1 MTFNNI
7 INISMKRIVTLS
19 LSILILSALSINV
32 HAQRQYGGFYTREK
46 INNLQ
51 NNTQKHD
58 WASELKAIAIKKAEP
73 WVSKSDEYLWEMVH
87 GQNTPRCIDVTLDR
101 VAKGPKLL
109 GCLKCGMEVLK
120 YGNYP
125 YNPEFEDKP
134 WKLTCPSCKS
144 VFPTNDFGKFY
155 ASAIDERG
163 QFDASKGDKTL
174 LFNEAHP
181 NPSDPMH
188 KYGVDD
194 GFGYID
200 QNGRSHKFIGY
211 YVWKK
216 WDYISSGLS
225 LLADAYLYSGDKKY
239 ARKAA
244 ILLDRIADVYPEM
257 DWKPYADKGWYHS
270 DGGRNMGKIHGSIWE
285 TQIITSL
292 ADSYDKIISGT
303 IDNSELFNFLKKQS
317 EKYTIG
323 TKGSRALLIQNIDNG
338 LLRTAY
344 KAVLSTHIRGNQGM
358 HQLTLATCAIALDS
372 QPESNLWLD
381 WVFAA
386 DGGNIPGLMI
396 TTFDRDGTSNEGAP
410 GYALMWGRLV
420 TQVAERLQG
429 YPAYTKHN
437 IIKEFPQFNTT
448 FLVAYRMAALG
459 IAIPNMGDSG
469 ATGTVSNAYADPK
482 FIAKGYTFT
491 KDPEFAKA
499 AYLSNKNSA
508 DKLGRDI
515 FSKDP
520 DAISKEIQRIGEKS
534 GVRAD
539 GGYLMSGFGLAL
551 LENGRGNS
559 GVAIA
564 NNYGRTIMHAHPDLM
579 NFDLLAF
586 GKWLAP
592 DHGYPEFAT
601 KMPSNTDWTGST
613 VAHNLVFVNEQPQ
626 KEVWGGHTKLFKQ
639 LKGFGVFEL
648 DGKTA
653 YPDLNEYK
661 RTMFLIDAGADS
673 NAYAIDIFKVSGG
686 QDHLYSFHGP
696 PGDITSTGLQLTEQK
711 TGTYAGELV
720 EKGASANGFP
730 RGYSFFYNVKRDLN
744 PPAKIM
750 LDWKVETGYRGLKAD
765 ENIHL
770 RMHSLTQSNDVAIAD
785 GDPPQNK
792 PGNPKK
798 LGYVLLHRKGENL
811 NSTFISVFE
820 PYKEKPFIKSVKRI
834 DNGDES
840 QIALEIEHINGNI
853 DYVLYNAESEK
864 LMKLPNNISMSGNIG
879 YLRKQKGQVVKS
891 LIING
896 SSLSHENLNLKSGG
910 QIRGKIVKMNKNPS
924 GSGWVLVDQILPEN
938 GSLNG
943 GQLIIANKGE
953 RDATYTIKSIK
964 REGKYSKIECGPIT
978 FAIGLKNPVA
988 QNSKDPYANYIYEFE
1003 EGDSFSIP
1011 SHNEWSS
1018 NK

>member
-1 MTFNNI
+1 MQRI
-7 INISMKRIVTLS
+7 ISFL
-19 LSILILSALSINV
+19 LSILILSTLSSKV
-32 HAQRQYGGFYTREK
+32 LAQRQYGGFYTREK
-46 INNLQ
+46 IQNLRNNC
-51 NNTQKHD
+51 NKYD
-58 WASELKAIAIKKAEP
+58 WAKELKNAAINNAKNFAN
-73 WVSKSDEYLWEMVH
+73 KSDDEIWSLVP
-87 GQNTPRCIDVTLDR
+87 GQNTPRGIDVTLDR
-101 VAKGPKLL
+101 IAKGPKVL
-109 GCLKCGMEVLK
+109 GCLKCGLDVLK
-120 YGNYP
+120 FGNYP
-125 YNPEFEDKP
+125 YEPEFENKP

-155 ASAIDERG
+155 ASALDDSG
-163 QFDASKGDKTL
+163 QFNVSKGDKSL
-174 LFNEAHP
+174 LFNTAHP
-181 NPSDPMH
+181 DPSDPLH

-194 GFGYID
+194 GYGYLD
-200 QNGRSHKFIGY
+200 QNGRAHRFIGY

-216 WDYISSGLS
+216 WDYISKG
-225 LLADAYLYSGDKKY
+225 LADLAEVYLYTGDKMY

-244 ILLDRIADVYPEM
+244 IILDRIADVYPEM
-257 DWKPYADKGWYHS
+257 NWKPYADKGWYHS

-285 TQIITSL
+285 TQIITSF

-303 IDNSELFNFLKKQS
+303 VDNSELYSFLKKQS
-317 EKYTIG
+317 KKYTIG
-323 TKGSRALLIQNIDNG
+323 NKGTRELLMQNIDDG

-372 QPESNLWLD
+372 QPESNLWID
-381 WVFAA
+381 WIFAA
-386 DGGNIPGLMI
+386 NGGNIPGLMI
-396 TTFDRDGTSNEGAP
+396 STFDRDGTSNEGAP
-410 GYALMWGRLV
+410 GYTLMWGRLI

-448 FLVAYRMAALG
+448 FLAAYRMAALG

-469 ATGTVSNAYADPK
+469 STGTVSNSYADPK
-482 FIAKGYTFT
+482 FIAKGYIFT

-515 FSKDP
+515 FSEDP
-520 DAISKEIQRIGEKS
+520 DAISKEIQKIAEPLGMRPQ
-534 GVRAD
+534 

-551 LENGRGNS
+551 LENGIGNS
-559 GVAIA
+559 GVALA
-564 NNYGRTIMHAHPDLM
+564 NNFGRTIMHAHPDLM

-601 KMPSNTDWTGST
+601 KIPSNTDWTGST
-613 VAHNLVFVNEQPQ
+613 VAHNLVFVNEKPQ

-648 DGKTA
+648 DGQKA
-653 YPDLNEYK
+653 YPETKTYQ
-661 RTMFLIDAGADS
+661 RTMFLVDAESGQNNS
-673 NAYAIDIFKVSGG
+673 YVIDIFKVEGG
-686 QDHLYSFHGP
+686 NDHLYSFHGP
-696 PGDITSTGLQLTEQK
+696 PGEISNTGLRLTEQK
-711 TGTYAGELV
+711 TGTYAGEHI
-720 EKGASANGFP
+720 EKGLAANGFP
-730 RGYSFFYNVKRDLN
+730 QGYSFFYNVKKDLN
-744 PPAKIM
+744 PPANSM
-750 LDWKVETGYRGLKAD
+750 LDWKVETGYRGLKAG

-770 RMHSLTQSNDVAIAD
+770 RMYSLTQSNDIALAD

-798 LGYVLLHRKGENL
+798 LGYVLMHRKGENL

-820 PYKEKPFIKSVKRI
+820 PYKENPFIKSVKRI
-834 DNGDES
+834 DSGDES
-840 QIALEIEHINGNI
+840 QIALKIELSNGSI
-853 DYVLYNAESEK
+853 DYVLYNPDTEK
-864 LMKLPNNISMSGNIG
+864 LMKIEDSINMSGNIG
-879 YLRKQKGQVVKS
+879 FIRKQDGRVVKS

-896 SSLSHENLNLKSGG
+896 KSLNHGSMNLKSAG

-924 GSGWVLVDQILPEN
+924 GSGWVLVDQVLPEN

-943 GQLIIANKGE
+943 EQLIIANKGE

-964 REGKYSKIECGPIT
+964 REGKYSRIECGPIT
-978 FAIGLKNPVA
+978 FAIGLKNPVV
-988 QNSKDPYANYIYEFE
+988 QNSTDPYASFIYEFE
-1003 EGDSFSIP
+1003 EGDSFTIP

-1018 NK
+1018 KK

>member
-1 MTFNNI
+1 MQRI
-7 INISMKRIVTLS
+7 ISFL
-19 LSILILSALSINV
+19 LSILILSTLSSKV
-32 HAQRQYGGFYTREK
+32 LAQRQYGGFYTREK
-46 INNLQ
+46 IQNLRNNC
-51 NNTQKHD
+51 NKYD
-58 WASELKAIAIKKAEP
+58 WAKELKNAAINNAKNFAN
-73 WVSKSDEYLWEMVH
+73 KSDDEIWSLVP
-87 GQNTPRCIDVTLDR
+87 GQNTPRGIDVTLDR
-101 VAKGPKLL
+101 IAKGPKVL
-109 GCLKCGMEVLK
+109 GCLKCGLDVLK
-120 YGNYP
+120 FGNYP
-125 YNPEFEDKP
+125 YEPEFGNKP

-155 ASAIDERG
+155 ASALDDSG
-163 QFDASKGDKTL
+163 QFNVSTGDKSL
-174 LFNEAHP
+174 LFNTAHP
-181 NPSDPMH
+181 DPSDPLH

-194 GFGYID
+194 GYGYLD
-200 QNGRSHKFIGY
+200 QNGRAHRFIGY

-216 WDYISSGLS
+216 WDYISKG
-225 LLADAYLYSGDKKY
+225 LADLAEVYLYTGDKMY

-244 ILLDRIADVYPEM
+244 IILDRIADVYPEM

-285 TQIITSL
+285 TQIITSF

-303 IDNSELFNFLKKQS
+303 VDNSELYSFLKKQS
-317 EKYTIG
+317 KKYTIG
-323 TKGSRALLIQNIDNG
+323 NKGTRELLMQNIDDG

-372 QPESNLWLD
+372 QPESNLWID
-381 WVFAA
+381 WIFAA
-386 DGGNIPGLMI
+386 NGGNIPGLMI
-396 TTFDRDGTSNEGAP
+396 STFDRDGTSNEGAP
-410 GYALMWGRLV
+410 GYTLMWGRLI

-448 FLVAYRMAALG
+448 FLAAYRMAALG

-469 ATGTVSNAYADPK
+469 STGTVSNSYADPK
-482 FIAKGYTFT
+482 FIAKGYIFT

-515 FSKDP
+515 FSEDP
-520 DAISKEIQRIGEKS
+520 DAISKEIQKIAEPLGMRPQ
-534 GVRAD
+534 

-551 LENGRGNS
+551 LENGIGNS
-559 GVAIA
+559 GVALA
-564 NNYGRTIMHAHPDLM
+564 NNFGRTIMHAHPDLM

-601 KMPSNTDWTGST
+601 KIPSNTDWTGST
-613 VAHNLVFVNEQPQ
+613 VAHNLVFVNEKPQ

-648 DGKTA
+648 DGQKA
-653 YPDLNEYK
+653 YPETKTYQ
-661 RTMFLIDAGADS
+661 RTMFLVDAESGQNNS
-673 NAYAIDIFKVSGG
+673 YVIDIFKVEGG
-686 QDHLYSFHGP
+686 NDHLYSFHGP
-696 PGDITSTGLQLTEQK
+696 PGEISNTGLRLTEQK
-711 TGTYAGELV
+711 TGTYAGENI
-720 EKGASANGFP
+720 EKGLAANGFP
-730 RGYSFFYNVKRDLN
+730 QGYSFFYNVKKDLN
-744 PPAKIM
+744 PPANSM
-750 LDWKVETGYRGLKAD
+750 LDWKVETGYRGLKAG

-770 RMHSLTQSNDVAIAD
+770 RMYSLTQSNDIALAD

-798 LGYVLLHRKGENL
+798 LGYVLMHRKGENL

-820 PYKEKPFIKSVKRI
+820 PYKENPFIKSVKRI
-834 DNGDES
+834 DSGDES
-840 QIALEIEHINGNI
+840 QIALKIELSNGSI
-853 DYVLYNAESEK
+853 DYVLYNPDTEK
-864 LMKLPNNISMSGNIG
+864 LMKIEDSINMSGNIG
-879 YLRKQKGQVVKS
+879 FIRKQDGRVIKS

-896 SSLSHENLNLKSGG
+896 KSLNHGSMTLKSAG

-924 GSGWVLVDQILPEN
+924 GSGWVLVDQVLPEN

-943 GQLIIANKGE
+943 EQLIIANKGE

-964 REGKYSKIECGPIT
+964 REGKYSRIECGPIT
-978 FAIGLKNPVA
+978 FAIGLKNPVV
-988 QNSKDPYANYIYEFE
+988 QNSTDPYASFIYEFE
-1003 EGDSFSIP
+1003 EGDSFTIP

-1018 NK
+1018 KK

>member
-1 MTFNNI
+1 MQRI
-7 INISMKRIVTLS
+7 ISFL
-19 LSILILSALSINV
+19 LSILILSTLSSKV
-32 HAQRQYGGFYTREK
+32 LAQRQYGGFYTREK
-46 INNLQ
+46 IQNLRNNC
-51 NNTQKHD
+51 NNYD
-58 WASELKAIAIKKAEP
+58 WAKELKNAAINNAKNFAN
-73 WVSKSDEYLWEMVH
+73 KSDDEIWSLVP
-87 GQNTPRCIDVTLDR
+87 GQNTPRGIDVTLDR
-101 VAKGPKLL
+101 IAKGPKVL
-109 GCLKCGMEVLK
+109 GCLKCGLDVLK
-120 YGNYP
+120 FGNYP
-125 YNPEFEDKP
+125 YEPEFENKP

-155 ASAIDERG
+155 ASALDDSG
-163 QFDASKGDKTL
+163 QFNASKGDKSL
-174 LFNEAHP
+174 LFNTAHP
-181 NPSDPMH
+181 DPSDPLH

-194 GFGYID
+194 GYGYLD
-200 QNGRSHKFIGY
+200 QNGRAHRFIGY

-216 WDYISSGLS
+216 WDYISKG
-225 LLADAYLYSGDKKY
+225 LADLAEVYLYTGDKMY

-244 ILLDRIADVYPEM
+244 IILDRIADVYPEM

-285 TQIITSL
+285 TQIITSF

-303 IDNSELFNFLKKQS
+303 VDNSELYSFLKKQS
-317 EKYTIG
+317 KKYTIG
-323 TKGSRALLIQNIDNG
+323 NKGTRELLMQNIDDG

-372 QPESNLWLD
+372 QPESNLWID
-381 WVFAA
+381 WIFAA
-386 DGGNIPGLMI
+386 NGGNIPGLMI
-396 TTFDRDGTSNEGAP
+396 STFDRDGTSNEGAP
-410 GYALMWGRLV
+410 GYTLMWGRLI

-448 FLVAYRMAALG
+448 FLAAYRMAALG

-469 ATGTVSNAYADPK
+469 STGTVSNSYADPK
-482 FIAKGYTFT
+482 FIAKGYIFT

-515 FSKDP
+515 FSEDP
-520 DAISKEIQRIGEKS
+520 DAISKEIQKIAEPLGMRPQ
-534 GVRAD
+534 

-551 LENGRGNS
+551 LENGIGNS
-559 GVAIA
+559 GVALA
-564 NNYGRTIMHAHPDLM
+564 NNFGRTIMHAHPDLM

-601 KMPSNTDWTGST
+601 KIPSNTDWTGST
-613 VAHNLVFVNEQPQ
+613 VAHNLVFVNEKPQ

-648 DGKTA
+648 DGQKA
-653 YPDLNEYK
+653 YPETKTYQ
-661 RTMFLIDAGADS
+661 RTMFLVDAESGQNNS
-673 NAYAIDIFKVSGG
+673 YVIDIFKVEGG
-686 QDHLYSFHGP
+686 NDHLYSFHGP
-696 PGDITSTGLQLTEQK
+696 PGEISNTGLRLTEQK
-711 TGTYAGELV
+711 TGTYAGEHI
-720 EKGASANGFP
+720 EKGLAANGFP
-730 RGYSFFYNVKRDLN
+730 QGYSFFYNVKKDLN
-744 PPAKIM
+744 PPANSM
-750 LDWKVETGYRGLKAD
+750 LDWKVETGYRGLKAG

-770 RMHSLTQSNDVAIAD
+770 RMYSLTQSNDIALAD

-798 LGYVLLHRKGENL
+798 LGYVLMHRKGENL

-820 PYKEKPFIKSVKRI
+820 PYKENPFIKSVKRI
-834 DNGDES
+834 DSGDES
-840 QIALEIEHINGNI
+840 QIALKIELSNGSI
-853 DYVLYNAESEK
+853 DYVLYNPDTEK
-864 LMKLPNNISMSGNIG
+864 LMKIEDSINMSGNIG
-879 YLRKQKGQVVKS
+879 FIRKQDGRVVKS

-896 SSLSHENLNLKSGG
+896 KSLNHGSMILKSAG

-924 GSGWVLVDQILPEN
+924 GSGWVLVDQVLPEN

-943 GQLIIANKGE
+943 EQLIIANKGE

-964 REGKYSKIECGPIT
+964 REGKYSRIECGPIT
-978 FAIGLKNPVA
+978 FAIGLKNPVV
-988 QNSKDPYANYIYEFE
+988 QNSTDPYASFIYEFE
-1003 EGDSFSIP
+1003 EGDSFTIP

-1018 NK
+1018 KK

>member
-1 MTFNNI
+1 MQRI
-7 INISMKRIVTLS
+7 ISFL
-19 LSILILSALSINV
+19 LSILILSTLSSKV
-32 HAQRQYGGFYTREK
+32 LAQRQYGGFYTREK
-46 INNLQ
+46 IQNLRNNC
-51 NNTQKHD
+51 NKYD
-58 WASELKAIAIKKAEP
+58 WAKELKNAAINNAKNFAN
-73 WVSKSDEYLWEMVH
+73 KSDDEIWSLVP
-87 GQNTPRCIDVTLDR
+87 GQNTPRGIDVTLDR
-101 VAKGPKLL
+101 IAKGPKVL
-109 GCLKCGMEVLK
+109 GCLKCGLDVLK
-120 YGNYP
+120 FGNYP
-125 YNPEFEDKP
+125 YEPEFENKP

-155 ASAIDERG
+155 ASALDDSG
-163 QFDASKGDKTL
+163 QFNVSKGDKSL
-174 LFNEAHP
+174 LFNTAHP
-181 NPSDPMH
+181 DPSDPLH

-194 GFGYID
+194 GYGYLD
-200 QNGRSHKFIGY
+200 QNGRAHRFIGY

-216 WDYISSGLS
+216 WDYISKG
-225 LLADAYLYSGDKKY
+225 LADLAEVYLYTGDKMY

-244 ILLDRIADVYPEM
+244 IILDRIADVYPEM

-285 TQIITSL
+285 TQIITSF

-303 IDNSELFNFLKKQS
+303 VDNSELYSFLKKQS
-317 EKYTIG
+317 KKYTIG
-323 TKGSRALLIQNIDNG
+323 NKGTRELLMQNIDDG

-372 QPESNLWLD
+372 QPESNLWID
-381 WVFAA
+381 WIFAA
-386 DGGNIPGLMI
+386 NGGNIPGLMI
-396 TTFDRDGTSNEGAP
+396 STFDRDGTSNEGAP
-410 GYALMWGRLV
+410 GYTLMWGRLI

-448 FLVAYRMAALG
+448 FLAAYRMAALG

-469 ATGTVSNAYADPK
+469 STGTVSNSYADPK
-482 FIAKGYTFT
+482 FIAKGYIFT

-515 FSKDP
+515 FSEDP
-520 DAISKEIQRIGEKS
+520 DAISKEIQKIAEPLSMRPQ
-534 GVRAD
+534 

-551 LENGRGNS
+551 LENGIGNS
-559 GVAIA
+559 GVALA
-564 NNYGRTIMHAHPDLM
+564 NNFGRTIMHAHPDLM

-601 KMPSNTDWTGST
+601 KIPSNTDWTGST
-613 VAHNLVFVNEQPQ
+613 VAHNLIFVNEKPQ

-648 DGKTA
+648 DGQKA
-653 YPDLNEYK
+653 YPETKTYQ
-661 RTMFLIDAGADS
+661 RTMFLVDAESGQNNS
-673 NAYAIDIFKVSGG
+673 YVIDIFKVEGG
-686 QDHLYSFHGP
+686 NDHLYSFHGP
-696 PGDITSTGLQLTEQK
+696 PGEISNTGLRLTEQK
-711 TGTYAGELV
+711 TGTYAGEHI
-720 EKGASANGFP
+720 EKGLAANGFP
-730 RGYSFFYNVKRDLN
+730 QGYSFFYNVKKDLN
-744 PPAKIM
+744 PPANSM
-750 LDWKVETGYRGLKAD
+750 LDWKVETGYRGLKAG

-770 RMHSLTQSNDVAIAD
+770 RMYSLTQSNDIALAD

-798 LGYVLLHRKGENL
+798 LGYVLMHRKGENL

-820 PYKEKPFIKSVKRI
+820 PYKENPFIKSVKRI
-834 DNGDES
+834 DSGDES
-840 QIALEIEHINGNI
+840 QIALKIELSNGSI
-853 DYVLYNAESEK
+853 DYVLYNPDTEK
-864 LMKLPNNISMSGNIG
+864 LMKIEDSINMSGNIG
-879 YLRKQKGQVVKS
+879 FIRKQDGRVVKS

-896 SSLSHENLNLKSGG
+896 KSLNHGSMNLKSAG

-943 GQLIIANKGE
+943 EQLIIANKGE

-964 REGKYSKIECGPIT
+964 REGKYSRIECGPIT
-978 FAIGLKNPVA
+978 FAIGLKNPVV
-988 QNSKDPYANYIYEFE
+988 QNSTDPYASFIYEFE
-1003 EGDSFSIP
+1003 EGDSFTIP

-1018 NK
+1018 KKK

>member
-1 MTFNNI
+1 
-7 INISMKRIVTLS
+7 
-19 LSILILSALSINV
+19 
-32 HAQRQYGGFYTREK
+32 
-46 INNLQ
+46 
-51 NNTQKHD
+51 
-58 WASELKAIAIKKAEP
+58 
-73 WVSKSDEYLWEMVH
+73 
-87 GQNTPRCIDVTLDR
+87 
-101 VAKGPKLL
+101 
-109 GCLKCGMEVLK
+109 
-120 YGNYP
+120 
-125 YNPEFEDKP
+125 
-134 WKLTCPSCKS
+134 
-144 VFPTNDFGKFY
+144 
-155 ASAIDERG
+155 
-163 QFDASKGDKTL
+163 
-174 LFNEAHP
+174 
-181 NPSDPMH
+181 
-188 KYGVDD
+188 
-194 GFGYID
+194 
-200 QNGRSHKFIGY
+200 
-211 YVWKK
+211 
-216 WDYISSGLS
+216 
-225 LLADAYLYSGDKKY
+225 
-239 ARKAA
+239 
-244 ILLDRIADVYPEM
+244 
-257 DWKPYADKGWYHS
+257 
-270 DGGRNMGKIHGSIWE
+270 
-285 TQIITSL
+285 
-292 ADSYDKIISGT
+292 
-303 IDNSELFNFLKKQS
+303 
-317 EKYTIG
+317 
-323 TKGSRALLIQNIDNG
+323 
-338 LLRTAY
+338 
-344 KAVLSTHIRGNQGM
+344 
-358 HQLTLATCAIALDS
+358 
-372 QPESNLWLD
+372 
-381 WVFAA
+381 
-386 DGGNIPGLMI
+386 
-396 TTFDRDGTSNEGAP
+396 
-410 GYALMWGRLV
+410 
-420 TQVAERLQG
+420 
-429 YPAYTKHN
+429 
-437 IIKEFPQFNTT
+437 
-448 FLVAYRMAALG
+448 
-459 IAIPNMGDSG
+459 
-469 ATGTVSNAYADPK
+469 
-482 FIAKGYTFT
+482 
-491 KDPEFAKA
+491 
-499 AYLSNKNSA
+499 
-508 DKLGRDI
+508 
-515 FSKDP
+515 
-520 DAISKEIQRIGEKS
+520 
-534 GVRAD
+534 
-539 GGYLMSGFGLAL
+539 MSGFGLAL
-551 LENGRGNS
+551 LENGRGNN

-696 PGDITSTGLQLTEQK
+696 PGDITNTGLQLTEQK
-711 TGTYAGELV
+711 TGTYAGESI

>member
-1 MTFNNI
+1 MQRI
-7 INISMKRIVTLS
+7 ISFL
-19 LSILILSALSINV
+19 LSILILSTLSSKV
-32 HAQRQYGGFYTREK
+32 LAQRQYGGFYTREK
-46 INNLQ
+46 IQNLRNNC
-51 NNTQKHD
+51 NKYD
-58 WASELKAIAIKKAEP
+58 WAKELKNAAINNAKNFANKTD
-73 WVSKSDEYLWEMVH
+73 DEIWSLVP
-87 GQNTPRCIDVTLDR
+87 GQNTPRGIDVTLDR
-101 VAKGPKLL
+101 IAKGPKVL
-109 GCLKCGMEVLK
+109 GCLKCGLDVLK
-120 YGNYP
+120 FGNYP
-125 YNPEFEDKP
+125 YEPEFENKP

-155 ASAIDERG
+155 ASALDDSG
-163 QFDASKGDKTL
+163 QFNVSKGDKSL
-174 LFNEAHP
+174 LFNTAHP
-181 NPSDPMH
+181 DPSDPLH

-194 GFGYID
+194 GYGYLD
-200 QNGRSHKFIGY
+200 QNGRAHRFIGY

-216 WDYISSGLS
+216 WDYISKG
-225 LLADAYLYSGDKKY
+225 LADLAEVYLYTGDKMY

-244 ILLDRIADVYPEM
+244 IILDRIADVYPEM

-285 TQIITSL
+285 TQIITSF

-303 IDNSELFNFLKKQS
+303 VDNSELYSFLKKQS
-317 EKYTIG
+317 KKYTIG
-323 TKGSRALLIQNIDNG
+323 NKGTRELLMQNIDDG

-372 QPESNLWLD
+372 QPESNLWID
-381 WVFAA
+381 WIFAA
-386 DGGNIPGLMI
+386 NGGNIPGLMI
-396 TTFDRDGTSNEGAP
+396 STFDRDGTSNEGAP
-410 GYALMWGRLV
+410 GYTLMWGRLI

-448 FLVAYRMAALG
+448 FLAAYRMAALG

-469 ATGTVSNAYADPK
+469 STGTVSNSYADPK
-482 FIAKGYTFT
+482 FIAKGYIFT

-515 FSKDP
+515 FSEDP
-520 DAISKEIQRIGEKS
+520 DAISKEIQKIAEPLGMRPQ
-534 GVRAD
+534 

-551 LENGRGNS
+551 LENGIGNS
-559 GVAIA
+559 GVALA
-564 NNYGRTIMHAHPDLM
+564 NNFGRTIMHAHPDLM

-601 KMPSNTDWTGST
+601 KIPSNTDWTGST
-613 VAHNLVFVNEQPQ
+613 VAHNLVFVNEKPQ

-648 DGKTA
+648 DGQKA
-653 YPDLNEYK
+653 YPETKTYQ
-661 RTMFLIDAGADS
+661 RTMFLVDAESGQNNS
-673 NAYAIDIFKVSGG
+673 YVIDIFKVEGG
-686 QDHLYSFHGP
+686 NDHLYSFHGP
-696 PGDITSTGLQLTEQK
+696 PGEISNTGLRLTEQK
-711 TGTYAGELV
+711 TGTYAGENI
-720 EKGASANGFP
+720 EKGLAANGFP
-730 RGYSFFYNVKRDLN
+730 QGYSFFYNVKKDLN
-744 PPAKIM
+744 PPANSM
-750 LDWKVETGYRGLKAD
+750 LDWKVETGYRGLKAG

-770 RMHSLTQSNDVAIAD
+770 RMYSLTQSNDIALAD

-798 LGYVLLHRKGENL
+798 LGYVLMHRKGENL

-820 PYKEKPFIKSVKRI
+820 PYKENPFIKSVKRI
-834 DNGDES
+834 DSGDES
-840 QIALEIEHINGNI
+840 QIALKIELSNGSI
-853 DYVLYNAESEK
+853 DYVLYNPDTEK
-864 LMKLPNNISMSGNIG
+864 LMKIEDSINMSGNIG
-879 YLRKQKGQVVKS
+879 FIRKQDGRVIKS

-896 SSLSHENLNLKSGG
+896 KSLNHGSMTLKSAG

-943 GQLIIANKGE
+943 EQLIIANKGE

-964 REGKYSKIECGPIT
+964 REGKYSRIECGPIT
-978 FAIGLKNPVA
+978 FAIGLKNPVV
-988 QNSKDPYANYIYEFE
+988 QNSTDPYASFIYEFE
-1003 EGDSFSIP
+1003 EGDSFTIP

-1018 NK
+1018 KKK

>member
-73 WVSKSDEYLWEMVH
+73 WVSKSDEYLWEMVP

-711 TGTYAGELV
+711 TGTYAGESI

>member
-1 MTFNNI
+1 MQRI
-7 INISMKRIVTLS
+7 ISFL
-19 LSILILSALSINV
+19 LSILILSTLSSKV
-32 HAQRQYGGFYTREK
+32 LAQRQYGGFYTREK
-46 INNLQ
+46 IQNLRNNC
-51 NNTQKHD
+51 NKYD
-58 WASELKAIAIKKAEP
+58 WAKELKNAAINNAKNFAN
-73 WVSKSDEYLWEMVH
+73 KSDDEIWSLVP
-87 GQNTPRCIDVTLDR
+87 GQNTPRGIDVTLDR
-101 VAKGPKLL
+101 IAKGPKVL
-109 GCLKCGMEVLK
+109 GCLKCGLDVLK
-120 YGNYP
+120 FGNYP
-125 YNPEFEDKP
+125 YEPEFENKP

-155 ASAIDERG
+155 ASALDDSG
-163 QFDASKGDKTL
+163 QFNVSKGDKSL
-174 LFNEAHP
+174 LFNTAHP
-181 NPSDPMH
+181 DPSDPLH

-194 GFGYID
+194 GYGYLD
-200 QNGRSHKFIGY
+200 QNGRAHRFIGY

-216 WDYISSGLS
+216 WDYISKG
-225 LLADAYLYSGDKKY
+225 LADLAEVYLYTGDKMY

-244 ILLDRIADVYPEM
+244 IILDRIADVYPEM

-285 TQIITSL
+285 TQIITSF

-303 IDNSELFNFLKKQS
+303 VDNSELYSFLKKQS
-317 EKYTIG
+317 KKYTIG
-323 TKGSRALLIQNIDNG
+323 NKGTRELLMQNIDDG

-372 QPESNLWLD
+372 QPESNLWID
-381 WVFAA
+381 WIFAA
-386 DGGNIPGLMI
+386 NGGNIPGLMI
-396 TTFDRDGTSNEGAP
+396 STFDRDGTSNEGAP
-410 GYALMWGRLV
+410 GYTLMWGRLI

-448 FLVAYRMAALG
+448 FLAAYRMAALG

-469 ATGTVSNAYADPK
+469 STGTVSNSYADPK
-482 FIAKGYTFT
+482 FIAKGYIFT

-515 FSKDP
+515 FSEDP
-520 DAISKEIQRIGEKS
+520 DAISKEIQKIAEPLGMRPQ
-534 GVRAD
+534 

-551 LENGRGNS
+551 LENGIGNS
-559 GVAIA
+559 GVALA
-564 NNYGRTIMHAHPDLM
+564 NNFGRTIMHAHPDLM

-601 KMPSNTDWTGST
+601 KIPSNTDWTGST
-613 VAHNLVFVNEQPQ
+613 VAHNLVFVNEKPQ

-648 DGKTA
+648 DGQKA
-653 YPDLNEYK
+653 YPETKTYQ
-661 RTMFLIDAGADS
+661 RTMFLVDAESGQNNS
-673 NAYAIDIFKVSGG
+673 YVIDIFKVEGG
-686 QDHLYSFHGP
+686 NDHLYSFHGP
-696 PGDITSTGLQLTEQK
+696 PGEISNTGLRLTEQK
-711 TGTYAGELV
+711 TGTYAGEHI
-720 EKGASANGFP
+720 EKGLAANGFP
-730 RGYSFFYNVKRDLN
+730 QGYSFFYNVKKDLN
-744 PPAKIM
+744 PPANSM
-750 LDWKVETGYRGLKAD
+750 LDWKVETGYRGLKAG

-770 RMHSLTQSNDVAIAD
+770 RMYSLTQSNDIALAD

-798 LGYVLLHRKGENL
+798 LGYVLMHRKGENL

-820 PYKEKPFIKSVKRI
+820 PYKENPFIKSVKRI
-834 DNGDES
+834 DSGDES
-840 QIALEIEHINGNI
+840 QIALKIELSNGSI
-853 DYVLYNAESEK
+853 DYVLYNPDTEK
-864 LMKLPNNISMSGNIG
+864 LMKIEDSINMSGNIG
-879 YLRKQKGQVVKS
+879 FIRKQDGRVVKS

-896 SSLSHENLNLKSGG
+896 KSLNHGSMNLKSAG

-924 GSGWVLVDQILPEN
+924 GSGWVLVDQVLPEN

-943 GQLIIANKGE
+943 EQLIIANKGE

-964 REGKYSKIECGPIT
+964 REGKYSRIECGPIT
-978 FAIGLKNPVA
+978 FAIGLKNPVV
-988 QNSKDPYANYIYEFE
+988 QNSTDPYASFIYEFE
-1003 EGDSFSIP
+1003 EGDSFTIP

-1018 NK
+1018 KKK

>member
-711 TGTYAGELV
+711 TGTYAGESI

-834 DNGDES
+834 DNGNES

>member
-1 MTFNNI
+1 MQRI
-7 INISMKRIVTLS
+7 ISFL
-19 LSILILSALSINV
+19 LSILILSTLSSKV
-32 HAQRQYGGFYTREK
+32 LAQRQYGGFYTREK
-46 INNLQ
+46 IQNLRNNC
-51 NNTQKHD
+51 NNYD
-58 WASELKAIAIKKAEP
+58 WAKELKNAAINNAKNFAN
-73 WVSKSDEYLWEMVH
+73 KSDDEIWSLVP
-87 GQNTPRCIDVTLDR
+87 GQNTPRGIDVTLDR
-101 VAKGPKLL
+101 IAKGPKVL
-109 GCLKCGMEVLK
+109 GCLKCGLDVLK
-120 YGNYP
+120 FGNYP
-125 YNPEFEDKP
+125 YEPEFENKP

-155 ASAIDERG
+155 ASALDDSG
-163 QFDASKGDKTL
+163 QFNASKGDKSL
-174 LFNEAHP
+174 LFNTAHP
-181 NPSDPMH
+181 DPSDPLH

-194 GFGYID
+194 GYGYLD
-200 QNGRSHKFIGY
+200 QNGRAHRFIGY

-216 WDYISSGLS
+216 WDYISKG
-225 LLADAYLYSGDKKY
+225 LADLAEVYLYTGDKMY

-244 ILLDRIADVYPEM
+244 IILDRIADVYPEM

-285 TQIITSL
+285 TQIITSF

-303 IDNSELFNFLKKQS
+303 VDNSELYSFLKKQS
-317 EKYTIG
+317 KKYTIG
-323 TKGSRALLIQNIDNG
+323 NKGTRELLMQNIDDG

-372 QPESNLWLD
+372 QPESNLWID
-381 WVFAA
+381 WIFAA
-386 DGGNIPGLMI
+386 NGGNIPGLMI
-396 TTFDRDGTSNEGAP
+396 STFDRDGTSNEGAP
-410 GYALMWGRLV
+410 GYTLMWGRLI

-448 FLVAYRMAALG
+448 FLAAYRMAALG

-469 ATGTVSNAYADPK
+469 STGTVSNSYADPK
-482 FIAKGYTFT
+482 FIAKGYIFT

-515 FSKDP
+515 FSEDP
-520 DAISKEIQRIGEKS
+520 DAISKEIQKIAEPLGMRPQ
-534 GVRAD
+534 

-551 LENGRGNS
+551 LENGIGNS
-559 GVAIA
+559 GVALA
-564 NNYGRTIMHAHPDLM
+564 NNFGRTIMHAHPDLM

-601 KMPSNTDWTGST
+601 KIPSNTDWTGST
-613 VAHNLVFVNEQPQ
+613 VAHNLVFVNEKPQ

-648 DGKTA
+648 DGQKA
-653 YPDLNEYK
+653 YPETKTYQ
-661 RTMFLIDAGADS
+661 RTMFLVDAESGQNNS
-673 NAYAIDIFKVSGG
+673 YVIDIFKVEGG
-686 QDHLYSFHGP
+686 NDHLYSFHGP
-696 PGDITSTGLQLTEQK
+696 PGEISNTGLRLTEQK
-711 TGTYAGELV
+711 TGTYAGEHI
-720 EKGASANGFP
+720 EKGLAANGFP
-730 RGYSFFYNVKRDLN
+730 QGYSFFYNVKKDLN
-744 PPAKIM
+744 PPANSM
-750 LDWKVETGYRGLKAD
+750 LDWKVETGYRGLKAG

-770 RMHSLTQSNDVAIAD
+770 RMYSLTQSNDIALAD

-798 LGYVLLHRKGENL
+798 LGYVLMHRKGENL

-820 PYKEKPFIKSVKRI
+820 PYKENPFIKSVKRI

-840 QIALEIEHINGNI
+840 QIALKIELSNGSI
-853 DYVLYNAESEK
+853 DYVLYNPDTEK
-864 LMKLPNNISMSGNIG
+864 LMKIEDSINMSGNIG
-879 YLRKQKGQVVKS
+879 FIRKQDGRVVKS

-896 SSLSHENLNLKSGG
+896 KSLNHGSMILKSAG

-924 GSGWVLVDQILPEN
+924 GSGWVLVDQVLPEN

-943 GQLIIANKGE
+943 EQLIIANKGE

-964 REGKYSKIECGPIT
+964 REGKYSRIECGPIT
-978 FAIGLKNPVA
+978 FAIGLKNPVV
-988 QNSKDPYANYIYEFE
+988 QNSTDPYASFIYEFE
-1003 EGDSFSIP
+1003 EGDSFTIP

-1018 NK
+1018 KK

>member
-1 MTFNNI
+1 MQ
-7 INISMKRIVTLS
+7 RIVFLS
-19 LSILILSALSINV
+19 LGILILSALSINV

-58 WASELKAIAIKKAEP
+58 WARELKDITIKKAEP
-73 WVSKSDEYLWEMVH
+73 WISMSDDYLWEMVP

-163 QFDASKGDKTL
+163 QFDATKGDKSL

-181 NPSDPMH
+181 DPSDPMH

-225 LLADAYLYSGDKKY
+225 ILADAYLYSGDKKY

-257 DWKPYADKGWYHS
+257 DWKPYGDKGWYHS
-270 DGGRNMGKIHGSIWE
+270 DGGIYMGKIHGSIWE
-285 TQIITSL
+285 TSIVTSF
-292 ADSYDKIISGT
+292 ADSYDKILSGT
-303 IDNSELFNFLKKQS
+303 VNNTELYSFLKKQS
-317 EKYTIG
+317 QKYSIGEKGNRELFI
-323 TKGSRALLIQNIDNG
+323 NNVDNG

-344 KAVLSTHIRGNQGM
+344 KAILSKQIRGNQGM
-358 HQLTLATCAIALDS
+358 QQLTMATCALALDS
-372 QPESNLWLD
+372 QPETNLWLD
-381 WVFAA
+381 WIFAA
-386 DGGNIPGLMI
+386 NGGNIPGLMI

-469 ATGTVSNAYADPK
+469 STGTVSNAYADPK
-482 FIAKGYTFT
+482 FIAKGYAFT

-499 AYLSNKNSA
+499 AYNANNNSA
-508 DKLGRDI
+508 DKLGRDL
-515 FSKDP
+515 FSADP
-520 DAISKEIQRIGEKS
+520 DAISKEIQKIGEKA
-534 GVRAD
+534 GIRAE
-539 GGYLMSGFGLAL
+539 GGYLLSGLGLAL
-551 LENGRGNS
+551 LENGRGNT

-579 NFDLLAF
+579 NFDLFAF

-601 KMPSNTDWTGST
+601 NIPSNRDWTGST
-613 VAHNLVFVNEQPQ
+613 VSHNLVFVNQKPQ
-626 KEVWGGHTKLFKQ
+626 KEIWGGHTKLFKQ
-639 LKGFGVFEL
+639 LKGFGVFEI
-648 DGKTA
+648 DGKKA
-653 YPDLNEYK
+653 YPDLKEYQ

-696 PGDITSTGLQLTEQK
+696 PGEISNNGLHLTAQK
-711 TGTYAGELV
+711 TGTYAGQNI
-720 EKGASANGFP
+720 EKGLAANGFP
-730 RGYSFFYNVKRDLN
+730 QGYSFFYNVKRDLK
-744 PPAKIM
+744 PPANSM
-750 LDWKVETGYRGLKAD
+750 LDWKVETGYRGLKAG

-770 RMHSLTQSNDVAIAD
+770 RMYSLTQSDDIALAD

-792 PGNPKK
+792 PGNPKT
-798 LGYVLLHRKGENL
+798 LGYVLMHRKGENL
-811 NSTFISVFE
+811 NSTFVSVFE

-840 QIALEIEHINGNI
+840 QIALEIEHNNGSI
-853 DYVLYNAESEK
+853 DYVLYNPSTEK
-864 LMKLPNNISMSGNIG
+864 LMKLADSISMSGNIG
-879 YLRKQKGQVVKS
+879 FIRKQKGQVVKS

-896 SSLSHENLNLKSGG
+896 NSLSHGSMSLKSAG

-943 GQLIIANKGE
+943 EQLVIANKGE

-1003 EGDSFSIP
+1003 EGDSFSI
-1011 SHNEWSS
+1011 SAHNEWSS

>member
-1 MTFNNI
+1 MQRI
-7 INISMKRIVTLS
+7 ISFL
-19 LSILILSALSINV
+19 LSILILSTLSSKV
-32 HAQRQYGGFYTREK
+32 LAQRQYGGFYTREK
-46 INNLQ
+46 IQNLRNNC
-51 NNTQKHD
+51 NKYD
-58 WASELKAIAIKKAEP
+58 WAKELKNAAINNAKNFAN
-73 WVSKSDEYLWEMVH
+73 KSDDEIWSLVP
-87 GQNTPRCIDVTLDR
+87 GQNTPRGIDVTLDR
-101 VAKGPKLL
+101 IAKGPKVL
-109 GCLKCGMEVLK
+109 GCLKCGLDVLK
-120 YGNYP
+120 FGNYP
-125 YNPEFEDKP
+125 YEPEFENKP

-155 ASAIDERG
+155 ASALDDSG
-163 QFDASKGDKTL
+163 QFNVSKGDKSL
-174 LFNEAHP
+174 LFNTAHP
-181 NPSDPMH
+181 DPSDPLH

-194 GFGYID
+194 GYGYLD
-200 QNGRSHKFIGY
+200 QNGRAHRFIGY

-216 WDYISSGLS
+216 WDYISKG
-225 LLADAYLYSGDKKY
+225 LADLAEVYLYTGDKMY

-244 ILLDRIADVYPEM
+244 IILDRIADVYPEM

-285 TQIITSL
+285 TRIITSF

-303 IDNSELFNFLKKQS
+303 VDNSELYSFLKKQS
-317 EKYTIG
+317 KKYTIG
-323 TKGSRALLIQNIDNG
+323 NKGTRELLMQNIDDG

-372 QPESNLWLD
+372 QPESNLWID
-381 WVFAA
+381 WIFAA
-386 DGGNIPGLMI
+386 NGGNIPGLMI
-396 TTFDRDGTSNEGAP
+396 STFDRDGTSNEGAP
-410 GYALMWGRLV
+410 GYNLYWGRFI

-448 FLVAYRMAALG
+448 FLAAYRMAALG

-469 ATGTVSNAYADPK
+469 STGTVSNSYADPK
-482 FIAKGYTFT
+482 FIAKGYIFT

-515 FSKDP
+515 FSEDP
-520 DAISKEIQRIGEKS
+520 DAISKEIQKIAEPLGMRPQ
-534 GVRAD
+534 

-551 LENGRGNS
+551 LENGIGNS
-559 GVAIA
+559 GVALA
-564 NNYGRTIMHAHPDLM
+564 NNFGRTIMHAHPDLM

-601 KMPSNTDWTGST
+601 KIPSNTDWTGST
-613 VAHNLVFVNEQPQ
+613 VAHNLVFVNEKPQ

-648 DGKTA
+648 DGQKA
-653 YPDLNEYK
+653 YPETKTYQ
-661 RTMFLIDAGADS
+661 RTMFLVDAESGQNNS
-673 NAYAIDIFKVSGG
+673 YVIDIFKVEGG
-686 QDHLYSFHGP
+686 NDHLYSFHGP
-696 PGDITSTGLQLTEQK
+696 PGEISNTGLRLTEQK
-711 TGTYAGELV
+711 TGTYAGENI
-720 EKGASANGFP
+720 EKGLAANGFP
-730 RGYSFFYNVKRDLN
+730 QGYSFFYNVKKDLN
-744 PPAKIM
+744 PPANSM
-750 LDWKVETGYRGLKAD
+750 LDWKVETGYRGLKAG

-770 RMHSLTQSNDVAIAD
+770 RMYSLTQSNDIALAD

-798 LGYVLLHRKGENL
+798 LGYVLMHRKGENL

-820 PYKEKPFIKSVKRI
+820 PYKENPFIKSVKRI
-834 DNGDES
+834 DSGDES
-840 QIALEIEHINGNI
+840 QIALKIELTNGSI
-853 DYVLYNAESEK
+853 DYVLYNPDTEK
-864 LMKLPNNISMSGNIG
+864 LMKIEDSINMSGNIG
-879 YLRKQKGQVVKS
+879 FIRKQDGRVVKS

-896 SSLSHENLNLKSGG
+896 KSLNHGSMTLKSAG

-924 GSGWVLVDQILPEN
+924 GSGWVLVDQVLPEN

-943 GQLIIANKGE
+943 EQLIIANKGE

-964 REGKYSKIECGPIT
+964 REGKYSRIECGPIT
-978 FAIGLKNPVA
+978 FAIGLKNPVV
-988 QNSKDPYANYIYEFE
+988 QNSTDPYASFIYEFE
-1003 EGDSFSIP
+1003 EGDSFTIP

-1018 NK
+1018 KKK

>member
-1 MTFNNI
+1 
-7 INISMKRIVTLS
+7 MKRIVTLS

-73 WVSKSDEYLWEMVH
+73 WVSKSDEYLWEMVP

-711 TGTYAGELV
+711 TGTYAGESI

>member
-1 MTFNNI
+1 MQRI
-7 INISMKRIVTLS
+7 ISFL
-19 LSILILSALSINV
+19 LSILILSTLSSKV
-32 HAQRQYGGFYTREK
+32 LAQRQYGGFYTREK
-46 INNLQ
+46 IQNLRNNC
-51 NNTQKHD
+51 NKYD
-58 WASELKAIAIKKAEP
+58 WAKELKNAAINNAKNFAN
-73 WVSKSDEYLWEMVH
+73 KSDDEIWSLVP
-87 GQNTPRCIDVTLDR
+87 GQNTPRGIDVTLDR
-101 VAKGPKLL
+101 IAKGPKVL
-109 GCLKCGMEVLK
+109 GCLKCGLDVLK
-120 YGNYP
+120 FGNYP
-125 YNPEFEDKP
+125 YEPEFENKP

-155 ASAIDERG
+155 ASALDDSG
-163 QFDASKGDKTL
+163 QFNVSKGDKSL
-174 LFNEAHP
+174 LFNTAHP
-181 NPSDPMH
+181 DPSDPLH

-194 GFGYID
+194 GYGYLD
-200 QNGRSHKFIGY
+200 QNGRAHRFIGY

-216 WDYISSGLS
+216 WDYISKG
-225 LLADAYLYSGDKKY
+225 LADLAEVYLYTGDKMY

-244 ILLDRIADVYPEM
+244 IILDRIADVYPEM

-285 TQIITSL
+285 TQIITSF

-303 IDNSELFNFLKKQS
+303 VDNSELYSFLKKQS
-317 EKYTIG
+317 KKYTIG
-323 TKGSRALLIQNIDNG
+323 NKGTRELLMQNIDDG

-372 QPESNLWLD
+372 QPESNLWID
-381 WVFAA
+381 WIFAA
-386 DGGNIPGLMI
+386 NGGNIPGLMI
-396 TTFDRDGTSNEGAP
+396 STFDRDGTSNEGAP
-410 GYALMWGRLV
+410 GYTLMWGRLI

-448 FLVAYRMAALG
+448 FLAAYRMAALG

-469 ATGTVSNAYADPK
+469 STGTVSNSYADPK
-482 FIAKGYTFT
+482 FIAKGYIFT

-515 FSKDP
+515 FSEDP
-520 DAISKEIQRIGEKS
+520 DAISKEIQKIAEPLGMRPQ
-534 GVRAD
+534 

-551 LENGRGNS
+551 LENGIGNS
-559 GVAIA
+559 GVALA
-564 NNYGRTIMHAHPDLM
+564 NNFGRTIMHAHPDLM

-601 KMPSNTDWTGST
+601 KIPSNTDWTGST
-613 VAHNLVFVNEQPQ
+613 VAHNLVFVNEKPQ

-648 DGKTA
+648 DGQKA
-653 YPDLNEYK
+653 YPETKTYQ
-661 RTMFLIDAGADS
+661 RTMFLVDAESGQNNS
-673 NAYAIDIFKVSGG
+673 YVIDIFKVEGG
-686 QDHLYSFHGP
+686 NDHLYSFHGP
-696 PGDITSTGLQLTEQK
+696 PGEISNTGLRLTEQK
-711 TGTYAGELV
+711 TGTYAGENI
-720 EKGASANGFP
+720 EKGLAANGFP
-730 RGYSFFYNVKRDLN
+730 QGYSFFYNVKKDLN
-744 PPAKIM
+744 PPANSM
-750 LDWKVETGYRGLKAD
+750 LDWKVETGYRGLKAG

-770 RMHSLTQSNDVAIAD
+770 RMYSLTQSNDIALAD

-798 LGYVLLHRKGENL
+798 LGYVLMHRKGENL

-820 PYKEKPFIKSVKRI
+820 PYKENPFIKSVKRI
-834 DNGDES
+834 DSGDES
-840 QIALEIEHINGNI
+840 QIALKIELSNGSI
-853 DYVLYNAESEK
+853 DYVLYNPDTEK
-864 LMKLPNNISMSGNIG
+864 LMKIEESINMSGNIG
-879 YLRKQKGQVVKS
+879 FIRKQDGRVVKS

-896 SSLSHENLNLKSGG
+896 KSLNHGSMNLKSAG

-924 GSGWVLVDQILPEN
+924 GSGWVLVDQVLPEN

-943 GQLIIANKGE
+943 EQLIIANKGE

-964 REGKYSKIECGPIT
+964 REGKYSRIECGPIT
-978 FAIGLKNPVA
+978 FAIGLKNPVV
-988 QNSKDPYANYIYEFE
+988 QNSTDPYASFIYEFE
-1003 EGDSFSIP
+1003 EGDSFTIP

-1018 NK
+1018 KKK